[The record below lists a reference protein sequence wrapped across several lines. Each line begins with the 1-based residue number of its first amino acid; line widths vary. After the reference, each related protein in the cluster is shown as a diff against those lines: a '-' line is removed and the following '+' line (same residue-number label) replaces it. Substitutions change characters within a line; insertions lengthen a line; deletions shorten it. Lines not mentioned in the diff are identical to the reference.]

1 MFDDFPL
8 LRDRLSGA
16 RDLTEVRL
24 RAGQPVELRGASGAK
39 LVGPEVTR
47 QELDEL
53 VLEMTGYSIYAC
65 EERIRQGFFTLPEGH
80 RVGLTGRYASDKG
93 GVVALTGTLS
103 MCIRIARAVEGAA
116 DALMP
121 HLLDKVRLRSAL
133 ILSPPGMGKTTML
146 RDAARQLSQRGY
158 RVALADERGELAAP
172 AADGLPTMALGPR
185 CDVATGGDKASLI
198 ERLVRSMAPDAVVTD
213 ELGGE
218 GDARAVYE
226 AACSG
231 VAVLASAHAAGTDA
245 ARRKRGLAPLFED
258 GLFER
263 LVLLGGE
270 PGRILEIADGDGRK
284 LWCRFDAQGAGPRAA
299 L

>member
-8 LRDRLSGA
+8 IRDRLSGVSEP
-16 RDLTEVRL
+16 TEVRL
-24 RAGQPVELRGASGAK
+24 RAGQMVEVRGASGAR
-39 LVGPEVTR
+39 LVGPEITR

-53 VLEMTGYSIYAC
+53 VLQMTGYSIYAC

-93 GVVALTGTLS
+93 GVVALTGVLS
-103 MCIRIARAVEGAA
+103 MCVRVARAVRGAA
-116 DALMP
+116 DPLMP
-121 HLLDKVRLRSAL
+121 RLFDGDRLRSAL

-146 RDAARQLSQRGY
+146 RDAARQLSGRGI
-158 RVALADERGELAAP
+158 RVALADERGELAAVNV
-172 AADGLPTMALGPR
+172 DGLPTMALGPR
-185 CDVATGGDKASLI
+185 CDVATGADKAQLI

-226 AACSG
+226 AACAG
-231 VAVLASAHAAGTDA
+231 VMVLASAHAPDIQT

-258 GLFER
+258 GLFESI
-263 LVLLGGE
+263 VVLGGV
-270 PGRILEIADGDGRK
+270 PGRVVTIWDAREGRT
-284 LWCRFDAQGAGPRAA
+284 
-299 L
+299 